1 MKKILVV
8 EDEPITADT
17 ISAQLGQLGYS
28 VTDMVLSG
36 AEAIASVLRS
46 PPDLVLMD
54 INLGQQD
61 LDGVAI
67 AAQLKSQFRLPVIYL
82 TGCSDEA
89 TLTRAK
95 VTEPFGFII
104 KPFTERDLRVAIE
117 TALHKYQIEQQLWN
131 RSLMLETILSAT
143 DDSVVATNQAAT
155 VTYMNP
161 AAEALTGWSLAEA
174 TTQTIQNVVRLV
186 DASNGQLA
194 THPATEVLRKG
205 KVTYLADNISLVA
218 KNGKHR
224 SVGDSASPITQNGVV
239 AGVVMVLWAIRN
251 GHKKDT
257 PHPPPEANLIQQSA
271 LDLREV
277 LAAENDLE
285 DLKARFVNMASHEF
299 RTPLSVI
306 LLAAE
311 TLESYGNNWTRDKQI
326 KRIHRIKAAVKYLTK
341 LLDNVFTFGKAK
353 LDESEFQ
360 PVEIDPEQ
368 FCRDLIAEFQAAQEV
383 DPESPNQINLI
394 FAVSGMCD
402 RASIDRKLLKQ
413 ILTHLLSN
421 ATKFSGES
429 DTIWFDLKFI
439 DRVAEFTIRDRGIG
453 ISEADRA
460 HVFEPFYRSNH
471 ASLIPGMGLGL
482 SISKHF
488 ATMHGGEISF
498 TSAEHQ
504 GCTFTF
510 RLPLDTHS

>member
-28 VTDMVLSG
+28 VTDIVLSG
-36 AEAIASVLRS
+36 VEVIASVLRE

-82 TGCSDEA
+82 TGRSDEV
-89 TLTRAK
+89 TLARAK
-95 VTEPFGFII
+95 ATEPFGFII

-117 TALHKYQIEQQLWN
+117 TALHKHQAEQQLWN
-131 RSLMLETILSAT
+131 R
-143 DDSVVATNQAAT
+143 
-155 VTYMNP
+155 
-161 AAEALTGWSLAEA
+161 
-174 TTQTIQNVVRLV
+174 
-186 DASNGQLA
+186 
-194 THPATEVLRKG
+194 
-205 KVTYLADNISLVA
+205 
-218 KNGKHR
+218 
-224 SVGDSASPITQNGVV
+224 
-239 AGVVMVLWAIRN
+239 
-251 GHKKDT
+251 
-257 PHPPPEANLIQQSA
+257 NLIQQSA

-460 HVFEPFYRSNH
+460 HVFKPFYRSSH

>member
-28 VTDMVLSG
+28 VTDIVLSG
-36 AEAIASVLRS
+36 VEVIASVLRE

-82 TGCSDEA
+82 TGRSDEV
-89 TLTRAK
+89 TLARGKA
-95 VTEPFGFII
+95 TEPFGFII

-117 TALHKYQIEQQLWN
+117 TALHKHQAEQQLWN
-131 RSLMLETILSAT
+131 R
-143 DDSVVATNQAAT
+143 
-155 VTYMNP
+155 
-161 AAEALTGWSLAEA
+161 
-174 TTQTIQNVVRLV
+174 
-186 DASNGQLA
+186 
-194 THPATEVLRKG
+194 
-205 KVTYLADNISLVA
+205 
-218 KNGKHR
+218 
-224 SVGDSASPITQNGVV
+224 
-239 AGVVMVLWAIRN
+239 
-251 GHKKDT
+251 
-257 PHPPPEANLIQQSA
+257 NLIQQSA

-311 TLESYGNNWTRDKQI
+311 TLESYGNNWTRDQQI

-341 LLDNVFTFGKAK
+341 LLDNVFTLEKAK
-353 LDESEFQ
+353 SDELGFQ
-360 PVEIDPEQ
+360 PVEIDSEQ
-368 FCRDLIAEFQAAQEV
+368 FCRDLTAEFQAAQEV
-383 DPESPNQINLI
+383 DPESPNQVNLI
-394 FAVSGMCD
+394 FAVSGKCD
-402 RASIDRKLLKQ
+402 RASIDRKLLKE
-413 ILTHLLSN
+413 ILTHLLTN

-460 HVFEPFYRSNH
+460 HVFEPFYRSSH

-488 ATMHGGEISF
+488 ATIHGGEISF
-498 TSAEHQ
+498 TSVEHQ
-504 GCTFTF
+504 GSTFTF

>member
-28 VTDMVLSG
+28 VTDIVLSG
-36 AEAIASVLRS
+36 VEVIASVLRE

-82 TGCSDEA
+82 TGRSDEV
-89 TLTRAK
+89 TLARGKA
-95 VTEPFGFII
+95 TEPFGFII

-117 TALHKYQIEQQLWN
+117 TALYKHQAEQQLWN
-131 RSLMLETILSAT
+131 R
-143 DDSVVATNQAAT
+143 
-155 VTYMNP
+155 
-161 AAEALTGWSLAEA
+161 
-174 TTQTIQNVVRLV
+174 
-186 DASNGQLA
+186 
-194 THPATEVLRKG
+194 
-205 KVTYLADNISLVA
+205 
-218 KNGKHR
+218 
-224 SVGDSASPITQNGVV
+224 
-239 AGVVMVLWAIRN
+239 
-251 GHKKDT
+251 
-257 PHPPPEANLIQQSA
+257 NLILESE

-326 KRIHRIKAAVKYLTK
+326 ERIHRIEAAVKYLTK

>member
-17 ISAQLGQLGYS
+17 ISAQLGQLGYI

-82 TGCSDEA
+82 TGRSDEV

-95 VTEPFGFII
+95 ATEPFGFII

-117 TALHKYQIEQQLWN
+117 TALYKHQAEQELWT

-143 DDSVVATNQAAT
+143 DDSVVATDHAAT

-174 TTQTIQNVVRLV
+174 TTQSIQNVVHFV

-194 THPATEVLRKG
+194 PHPATEVLRKG
-205 KVTYLADNISLVA
+205 KVIYLADNISLVA

-224 SVGDSASPITQNGVV
+224 SVGDSASPITKNGLV
-239 AGVVMVLWAIRN
+239 AGVVMVMWPIRS
-251 GHKKDT
+251 GRSKDT
-257 PHPPPEANLIQQSA
+257 PHPPPEGSLIQASE
-271 LDLREV
+271 LDRREV

-285 DLKARFVNMASHEF
+285 DLKVRFVNMASHEF

-311 TLESYGNNWTRDKQI
+311 TLESFGNNWTQDKQI
-326 KRIHRIKAAVKYLTK
+326 RRIHRIKAAVKYLTK
-341 LLDNVFTFGKAK
+341 LLDNVFTLGKVK
-353 LDESEFQ
+353 SDESEFQ
-360 PVEIDPEQ
+360 PVEINPEQ
-368 FCRDLIAEFQAAQEV
+368 FCRDLIAEFQVAQEI

-394 FAVSGMCD
+394 FTVSGKCE
-402 RASIDRKLLKQ
+402 RASIDQKLLKQ

-429 DTIWFDLKFI
+429 DTIWFDLKST

-453 ISEADRA
+453 ISEADLA

-482 SISKHF
+482 SIAKHF

-498 TSAEHQ
+498 TSVEHQ
-504 GCTFTF
+504 GSTFTF
-510 RLPLDTHS
+510 RLPLDQE